1 MNLYTP
7 IHEDQS
13 LAAIH
18 RAMWALGDYA
28 LMAEEVMA
36 PLGPILVTA
45 TGIRPGMQVLDI
57 AAGSGNISLP
67 AAKTGATI
75 VSTDL
80 TPELLQRSQ
89 ARATELGLTLEYR
102 EADAQA
108 LPFGDGEFDVVM
120 SAIGVM
126 FAPDHR
132 RAASELVRVCRPNGT
147 IGVISWTQEGFFG
160 RMLATIRPYRPSLSA
175 ALPPAA
181 LWGREAYIRG
191 LLDDTVTNVKT
202 ERRQLEVKRFNSAE
216 GVHNYFKNHY
226 GPTIEA
232 YTNIGDNSVLAAE
245 LDAQLTELAQKY
257 LTNSTMGWE
266 YLLLTAQKH

>member
-1 MNLYTP
+1 MPTQRDNRC
-7 IHEDQS
+7 DQ
-13 LAAIH
+13 LDT
-18 RAMWALGDYA
+18 RG
-28 LMAEEVMA
+28 
-36 PLGPILVTA
+36 IL
-45 TGIRPGMQVLDI
+45 
-57 AAGSGNISLP
+57 
-67 AAKTGATI
+67 
-75 VSTDL
+75 
-80 TPELLQRSQ
+80 
-89 ARATELGLTLEYR
+89 
-102 EADAQA
+102 
-108 LPFGDGEFDVVM
+108 
-120 SAIGVM
+120 
-126 FAPDHR
+126 
-132 RAASELVRVCRPNGT
+132 RPNAGYHQAIPAKPLCSFT
-147 IGVISWTQEGFFG
+147 
-160 RMLATIRPYRPSLSA
+160 
-175 ALPPAA
+175 PAA